1 MNQSHGLKVW
11 HTCTLEYF
19 YANYSVHKGVHH
31 ADMSQ
36 TKFSKLNQ
44 LLFMLFWETLYKK
57 IDEEEIC
64 RRHILYM
71 KIGKVTQMPE
81 NIFFNI

>member
-1 MNQSHGLKVW
+1 MLSSLERTIIVNLEDITKTKGTINEPITYGLKVW

-36 TKFSKLNQ
+36 TKFCKLNQ
-44 LLFMLFWETLYKK
+44 LLFMLF
-57 IDEEEIC
+57 
-64 RRHILYM
+64 
-71 KIGKVTQMPE
+71 
-81 NIFFNI
+81 